1 MTSSRIAS
9 AGLYALLLIG
19 SSASRAA
26 EDKPQDTDKHTHE
39 AQMKKHCEE
48 MMKDPNMSKMPPGRS
63 SGHHEQVRGAEAAHE
78 EMKRKPPR

>member
-19 SSASRAA
+19 SSAIWAA
-26 EDKPQDTDKHTHE
+26 D

-48 MMKDPNMSKMPPGRS
+48 MMKTPTCPRS
-63 SGHHEQVRGAEAAHE
+63 R
-78 EMKRKPPR
+78 RPIIRP

>member
-19 SSASRAA
+19 SSAIWAA
-26 EDKPQDTDKHTHE
+26 DDKPQDTDKHMND

-48 MMKDPNMSKMPPGRS
+48 MMKDPNMSKMPPADHQAMMKRCQ
-63 SGHHEQVRGAEAAHE
+63 ELKQQ

>member
-1 MTSSRIAS
+1 MTPSRIAS

-19 SSASRAA
+19 SSAICAA
-26 EDKPQDTDKHTHE
+26 EDKPQDADKHMND

-48 MMKDPNMSKMPPGRS
+48 MMKDPNMSSKMP
-63 SGHHEQVRGAEAAHE
+63 AADHQAMMKRCQELKQQE